1 MVICLERGAD
11 LHMAQ
16 LMPLPLTVSCFS
28 KIQIGFAF
36 VVPAHP
42 GSPGE
47 RAVKWMCVCVCVC
60 GYCLRCSS
68 CRAEA
73 AHRGVSE
80 SVSRSVIR
88 ACSGERCCMRA
99 CSVGVPG
106 GPADARR
113 RRLAVPRSR
122 LPPRRR
128 VAVAPRPL
136 PAARVAARSRRR
148 RPRTARP
155 PAGRHHSASPALVAV
170 VGVQSSCSSSSSSG
184 GGCRPR

>member
-1 MVICLERGAD
+1 M
-11 LHMAQ
+11 HMAQ

-36 VVPAHP
+36 LVPAHP

-47 RAVKWMCVCVCVC
+47 RAVKWMCVCVCV
-60 GYCLRCSS
+60 YCLRCSS

-80 SVSRSVIR
+80 SVSRSVSR
-88 ACSGERCCMRA
+88 ACIVVSIVVCMRA

-136 PAARVAARSRRR
+136 PAARFAARTRRR

-170 VGVQSSCSSSSSSG
+170 VGVQSSCSSSSG